1 MDLDLDET
9 DDTTPLNSGQQ
20 QVGMDQ
26 MLNFEPDNPFE
37 LLHTRQQFWYLYMA
51 LGVMWYNNL
60 ILSYII

>member
-37 LLHTRQQFWYLYMA
+37 LLHTRQQF
-51 LGVMWYNNL
+51 
-60 ILSYII
+60 